1 MKKQTNRGAFTMT
14 LSILSADNIVLN
26 KELTTK
32 EEAIRFTGQIL
43 VERGY
48 VEPSY
53 VEKMLERE
61 AMTSTYMGNF
71 VAIPHGTDDA
81 KEQVKT
87 SGIAI
92 IQVPEGVD
100 FGDGNIAKLI
110 FGIAGKGDEHLDI
123 LSNIAIVVSDEE
135 NVEAIV
141 KATSKEDILSFFE
154 GVN

>member
-1 MKKQTNRGAFTMT
+1 MT
-14 LSILSADNIVLN
+14 LPILSAENIILN
-26 KELTTK
+26 QALATK
-32 EEAIRFTGQIL
+32 EEAIRLTGKIL
-43 VERGY
+43 VDRGY
-48 VEPSY
+48 VKPSY

-61 AMTSTYMGNF
+61 EMTSTFMGNF

-81 KEQVKT
+81 KHEVIE

-100 FGDGNIAKLI
+100 FGDGNIVKLI

-123 LSNIAIVVSDEE
+123 LSNIAIVVSEEE
-135 NVEAIV
+135 NVEEIV
-141 KATSKEDILSFFE
+141 KASTKEDVLSFFE